1 MTESTTNTAAVKKGV
16 PTWVQIAIW
25 VGLLALLLVIGLGL
39 RRAQQPVVA
48 IGSPIQDFTLTFF
61 KGYEYQGAESVKLSD
76 LRGKV
81 VLINVWASWCKP
93 CEAEAPYLQQA
104 WEYYEPGGKVVFLG
118 VDYVDTEPDARASLE
133 KFNITY
139 PNGPDLG
146 TRISQI
152 LNRNMGVPE
161 TYIVDAN
168 GVLRYI
174 KIGPFASTSEIT
186 AAINPLLP

>member
-1 MTESTTNTAAVKKGV
+1 MTENTPNAETPKKGV
-16 PTWVQIAIW
+16 PTWVQVVIW
-25 VGLLALLLVIGLGL
+25 IVLLSLLGLVGLGL

-48 IGSPIQDFTLTFF
+48 IGSPLQDFTLTLF
-61 KGYEYQGAESVKLSD
+61 KGYEYQGADSVKLSD

-81 VLINVWASWCKP
+81 VVINVWASWCKP
-93 CEAEAPYLQQA
+93 CEAEAPFLQEA
-104 WEYYEPGGKVVFLG
+104 WEYYEPSGQVVFLG
-118 VDYVDTEPDARASLE
+118 VDYVDTEPEARASLE

-146 TRISQI
+146 TRISQL

-161 TYIVDAN
+161 TYMVDAD

-174 KIGPFASTSEIT
+174 KIGPFASTGEILT
-186 AAINPLLP
+186 AINPLLP

>member
-1 MTESTTNTAAVKKGV
+1 MNESKAKTDAVKKGV
-16 PTWVQIAIW
+16 PVWVQIAIW
-25 VGLLALLLVIGLGL
+25 VGLLALLFVIGLGL
-39 RRAQQPVVA
+39 RRAQQPVAA

-61 KGYEYQGAESVKLSD
+61 KGYEYQGVGSVKLSD

-81 VLINVWASWCKP
+81 VIINVWASWCKP

-104 WEYYEPGGKVVFLG
+104 WEYYEPSGKVVFLG
-118 VDYVDTEPDARASLE
+118 VDYVDTEPDARAALE

-174 KIGPFASTSEIT
+174 KIGPFASTSEII